1 MTPGR
6 FLPPD
11 EIEREKAASLARLF
25 ESWANLEERYTRDLE
40 EDDIVD
46 LSNMTV
52 IKDRGV
58 LASSPVKQFGMR
70 QALLDDGDDA
80 LQLFRTELTSTAS
93 RYSSVQPSILY
104 RFLPRRCRA
113 MSASYRLLRSISA
126 FLQARA
132 EKRRPTP
139 RTVSIR
145 CSGAISSVGGFV
157 YP

>member
-70 QALLDDGDDA
+70 QALLDDGDDEGSENQDGSDNSA
-80 LQLFRTELTSTAS
+80 GTIDAPLASIQAAVDQASAGDTIYLREGTYTPTENIQIKKSGTSSAPYTIS
-93 RYSSVQPSILY
+93 NYEGESVLIDGEE
-104 RFLPRRCRA
+104 LP
-113 MSASYRLLRSISA
+113 
-126 FLQARA
+126 
-132 EKRRPTP
+132 
-139 RTVSIR
+139 
-145 CSGAISSVGGFV
+145 
-157 YP
+157 

>member
-70 QALLDDGDDA
+70 QALLDDGDDEGSENQDEQPGEQEEEA
-80 LQLFRTELTSTAS
+80 EEVQEPEESDDELDAFA
-93 RYSSVQPSILY
+93 PKPAKDLP
-104 RFLPRRCRA
+104 PRRQ
-113 MSASYRLLRSISA
+113 SLT
-126 FLQARA
+126 
-132 EKRRPTP
+132 EE
-139 RTVSIR
+139 
-145 CSGAISSVGGFV
+145 
-157 YP
+157 